1 MKQNLGLSQ
10 RLTQRMELTITPQM
24 VQQMN
29 LLVKP
34 LLDFNAEIET
44 LADGNPA
51 LEMVRPAD
59 APADTKTSDAE
70 DQKSNDEWDERAMQR
85 IAELGEE
92 PHAGS
97 GSWAGGTSRPD
108 EDWTDPMQRV
118 SAAKTLTEDLLEQV
132 RLTFSGLDGKIGEFL
147 VQDLD
152 SRGFLTRSFSDLAT
166 DISAYA
172 GAPVSEERVVRI
184 VDHLKANIDPPGLL
198 ASTVEESIEL
208 QLRRRNKSKW
218 VDLIVKGYQLL
229 RAGKER
235 ELVRLCNREGVDTKF
250 VLEELE
256 KLTFVPTF
264 GTQDQHF
271 DANSVRP
278 EVTITRAHPDRYGP
292 DKYEVHYNNQSVVNL
307 RLNPKVI
314 RMAQR
319 RDQLSAEER
328 KLLKEKVDQ
337 AKWLKQVI
345 DERRS
350 LLLNATQILVNRQ
363 WEFLDRGR
371 RYLKPLTRRE
381 VAEQVNR
388 DESTISRLLNGRFA
402 DTPQG
407 CLPLSAF
414 FSQAV
419 GHASGAAAREV
430 LREIMDAER
439 VGDAYTDDDLAEL
452 MRRKGFAIQR
462 RTVNKYRR
470 MLGGYYA
477 LKRSVRRTLNRASQA
492 G

>member
-1 MKQNLGLSQ
+1 MKQNLGLAQ
-10 RLTQRMELTITPQM
+10 RLTTRLEMTITPQM

-51 LEMVRPAD
+51 LEMVSPSD
-59 APADTKTSDAE
+59 APTTDKTKDAE
-70 DQKSNDEWDERAMQR
+70 DQKSNDEWDERTMQR

-92 PHAGS
+92 PRAGS
-97 GSWAGGTSRPD
+97 GSWDGGTSRPD

-118 SAAKTLTEDLLEQV
+118 SAARTLTEDLREQV
-132 RLTFSGLDGKIGEFL
+132 RLTYSGLEEKIGEFL

-152 SRGFLTRSFSDLAT
+152 SRGFLTRSMSDLAT
-166 DISAYA
+166 DISAYT
-172 GAPVSEERVVRI
+172 GEPVTEEQVTRV
-184 VDHLKANIDPPGLL
+184 VDHLKGALEPPGLL
-198 ASTVEESIEL
+198 ASSVEESIEL
-208 QLRRRNKSKW
+208 QLKRRNKSKW

-235 ELVRLCNREGVDTKF
+235 ELSRLCNREGVDARF
-250 VLEELE
+250 VLDELE

-278 EVTITRAHPDRYGP
+278 EVTITRAHPERYGP
-292 DKYEVHYNNQSVVNL
+292 DKYDVTYNNQAVVNL

-328 KLLKEKVDQ
+328 KLLKEKIDQ

-345 DERRS
+345 DDRRN

-371 RYLKPLTRRE
+371 RYLRPLTRRE

-430 LREIMDAER
+430 LREVMDTER
-439 VGDAYTDDDLAEL
+439 DGSAFTDDELAEI

>member
-10 RLTQRMELTITPQM
+10 TLAMRQELTITPQM

-51 LEMVRPAD
+51 LEMVSPTDAPSTDKSAD
-59 APADTKTSDAE
+59 AEQQKTD
-70 DQKSNDEWDERAMQR
+70 NEWDEREFQR

-97 GSWAGGTSRPD
+97 GSWAGGSTRPD
-108 EDWTDPMQRV
+108 EDWIDPMQRV
-118 SAAKTLTEDLLEQV
+118 SAARTLADDLLEQV
-132 RLTFSGLDGKIGEFL
+132 RLSLSGIDEKIGEFL

-152 SRGFLTRSFSDLAT
+152 SRGFLTRELPELAA
-166 DISAYA
+166 DISSFA
-172 GAPVSEERVVRI
+172 GETVGESQVEAVL
-184 VDHLKANIDPPGLL
+184 DLLKATLEPPGIGA
-198 ASTVEESIEL
+198 ASVEESIEL
-208 QLRRRNKSKW
+208 QLRRRNKGSW
-218 VDLIVKGYQLL
+218 AELIVKGYELL

-235 ELVRLCNREGVDTKF
+235 ELMRLCSREGIETDF
-250 VLEELE
+250 VFEELE

-264 GTQDQHF
+264 GTQDLAF
-271 DANSVRP
+271 DSNSVRP
-278 EVTITRAHPDRYGP
+278 EVTILRANPDLYGP
-292 DKYEVHYNNQSVVNL
+292 DKYEIQYNNSSVVNL
-307 RLNPKVI
+307 RLNAKVI
-314 RMAQR
+314 RMAKQR
-319 RDQLSAEER
+319 AQLSPEER
-328 KLLKEKVDQ
+328 KLLKEKIDQ
-337 AKWLKQVI
+337 AKWLKQVV
-345 DERRS
+345 DDRRS
-350 LLLNATQILVNRQ
+350 LLLNATQVLVNRQ

-371 RYLKPLTRRE
+371 RYLKPLTQRE

-388 DESTISRLLNGRFA
+388 DESTISRLINGRFA

-419 GHASGAAAREV
+419 GRASGAAAREV
-430 LREIMDAER
+430 LREIMDAE
-439 VGDAYTDDDLAEL
+439 GDGTTYTDDELAEM
-452 MRRKGFAIQR
+452 MRLKGFAIQR
-462 RTVNKYRR
+462 RTINKYRR

-477 LKRSVRRTLNRASQA
+477 LKRSVRRALNRAHRA